1 MYIIYYNTHNLIDRI
16 KPINQSVDLSVVD
29 FYTKFCEKKMKKPF
43 KCSQVIPIIVVRK
56 YHTCIK

>member
-1 MYIIYYNTHNLIDRI
+1 MYIIHYNTYNLIDRI
-16 KPINQSVDLSVVD
+16 KPINQSVDSSVVD
-29 FYTKFCEKKMKKPF
+29 FYTKFCEKNEKTI